1 MIGMEDAR
9 ALGLDPR
16 PLERLVETIEGHIAE
31 GRYPGAEIAVARH
44 GRLALNRRFGRA
56 RLDPP
61 RDAADGTLWLLFSNT
76 KVITAAAVWK
86 LVAEGRLRFTDPV
99 AMHLPGFEAHGKGQ
113 QSVLELLTHQGG
125 FPNSDMPPEAWEDR
139 EARRRAVIGFEA
151 EWTPG
156 SRVHYHAGAA
166 HWAAAALIEAIS
178 GRDFRAFI
186 RDEVIAPLGLE
197 NEVFVG
203 LPDSEHGRAVDMH
216 APAEGGGFEL
226 LAERNTP
233 EIRRA
238 GIPGGGGYATA
249 KGMAAFY
256 QMLVQGG
263 RLEDVQLFSPR
274 LVAYCTRNWTGDRV
288 DERFEMPMHRGIGP
302 HVRGRTQT
310 IRGLGSLGHESVFGH
325 GGVGSSY
332 CWADPASG
340 VSFAYLTNCLYP
352 EPWHSER
359 LDAVSNFVHMAIL
372 E

>member
-1 MIGMEDAR
+1 MTDMEDAE

-44 GRLALNRRFGRA
+44 GRLALNRRFGQA

-61 RDAADGTLWLLFSNT
+61 GDAEDGTLWLLFSNT

-86 LVAEGRLRFTDPV
+86 LAANGRLRFTDPV
-99 AMHLPGFEAHGKGQ
+99 ATHLPGFEAHGKGQ
-113 QSVLELLTHQGG
+113 QTVLELLTHQGG

-151 EWTPG
+151 EWAPG

-166 HWAAAALIEAIS
+166 HWAAAALIEAVS

-186 RDEVIAPLGLE
+186 RDEITAPLGLE

-203 LPDSEHGRAVDMH
+203 LPDSEHG
-216 APAEGGGFEL
+216 
-226 LAERNTP
+226 
-233 EIRRA
+233 RA

-274 LVAYCTRNWTGDRV
+274 LIAYCTRNWTGERV
-288 DERFEMPMHRGIGP
+288 DERFEIPMHRGIGP
-302 HVRGRTQT
+302 HVRGRTPT

-340 VSFAYLTNCLYP
+340 VSFAYLTNCLHP
-352 EPWHSER
+352 EPWHNER
-359 LDAVSNFVHMAIL
+359 LDVVSNFVHMAIVD
-372 E
+372 

>member
-1 MIGMEDAR
+1 MIDMVDAE
-9 ALGLDPR
+9 ALDLDPR
-16 PLERLVETIEGHIAE
+16 PLARLVETVETHIAD

-44 GRLALNRRFGRA
+44 GLLALCRRFGRA
-56 RLDPP
+56 RIDPP
-61 RDAADGTLWLLFSNT
+61 QEVDETTLWLLFSNT

-86 LVAEGRLRFTDPV
+86 LATEGQLRFTDPV
-99 AMHLPGFEAHGKGQ
+99 AMYLPGFEAHGKGR

-125 FPNSDMPPEAWEDR
+125 FPNAEMPPETWEDR
-139 EARRRAVIGFEA
+139 EARRRAVIAFKA

-156 SRVHYHAGAA
+156 SRVHYHAEAA
-166 HWAAAALIEAIS
+166 HWTAAALVEAVS
-178 GRDFRAFI
+178 GQDFRTFI
-186 RDEVIAPLGLE
+186 RDEILVPIGLE
-197 NEVFVG
+197 REVFVG
-203 LPDSEHGRAVDMH
+203 LPDAEHGRAADMH
-216 APAEGGGFEL
+216 IPAEGGGFAPL
-226 LAERNTP
+226 TARNTP

-238 GIPGGGGYATA
+238 GPPGAGGYATA

-256 QMLVQGG
+256 QMLVQDG
-263 RLEDVQLFSPR
+263 RLEDVQLFPPR
-274 LVAYCTRNWTGDRV
+274 LIAYCTRNWTGDRV

-310 IRGLGSLGHESVFGH
+310 IRGLGSFGHERVFGH

-332 CWADPASG
+332 CWADPSSG

-359 LDAVSNFVHMAIL
+359 LDVISNLVHMAIL

>member
-1 MIGMEDAR
+1 MTDMADAG

-16 PLERLVETIEGHIAE
+16 PLEQLVDTVEAHIAE

-44 GRLALNRRFGRA
+44 GRLALCRRFGRT

-61 RDAADGTLWLLFSNT
+61 QDAEEGALWLLFSNT

-86 LVAEGRLRFTDPV
+86 LAAAGRLRFTDPV
-99 AMHLPGFEAHGKGQ
+99 AMHLPGFEAHGKGR

-125 FPNSDMPPEAWEDR
+125 FPNAEFPPEAWEDR
-139 EARRRAVIGFEA
+139 EARQRAVIGFKA

-156 SRVHYHAGAA
+156 SRIHYHAEAA
-166 HWAAAALIEAIS
+166 HWTAAALIEAVS
-178 GRDFRAFI
+178 GQDFRAFI
-186 RDEVIAPLGLE
+186 RDEILAPLGLE
-197 NEVFVG
+197 QEVFVG
-203 LPDSEHGRAVDMH
+203 LPDSEHGRAADMH
-216 APAEGGGFEL
+216 LPLDGGGFEP

-233 EIRRA
+233 AIRRA
-238 GIPGGGGYATA
+238 GPPGAGGYATA

-263 RLEDVQLFSPR
+263 RLDDVRLFPPR

-302 HVRGRTQT
+302 HARGRTET
-310 IRGLGSLGHESVFGH
+310 IRGLGSFGHESVFGH

-359 LDAVSNFVHMAIL
+359 LDVVSNFVHMAIL